1 MPKRLEL
8 TKNVLFF
15 KTAAPIDDNDISEIL
30 DKAIENKE
38 VSSNFIIDSF
48 RTSDSTDSKIDYKI
62 SIKVF
67 PTARPVYFL
76 NDNFED

>member
-38 VSSNFIIDSF
+38 VSSKF
-48 RTSDSTDSKIDYKI
+48 Y
-62 SIKVF
+62 
-67 PTARPVYFL
+67 Y
-76 NDNFED
+76 